1 MIRDINQYGV
11 HIKPKSNA
19 ALNIMTR
26 VKLIDYI
33 RVLEHNYN
41 VAVDFNERQA
51 RNIEQMIKDGRLIY
65 NFEFMKKYGVDISGG
80 MPNNAT
86 AMEEICRR
94 TYNKGW
100 MDCKATMDGR
110 NTRVGEWIPC
120 SIMLPNHPDQVLI
133 TIKWNSSF
141 DDDYEVTL
149 GEYWGEEYGWG
160 FENGEVL
167 AWMSLPEPYKE

>member
-1 MIRDINQYGV
+1 
-11 HIKPKSNA
+11 
-19 ALNIMTR
+19 MTR

-51 RNIEQMIKDGRLIY
+51 RNIEQMIKDGGLIY

-80 MPNNAT
+80 MPDDAT

-100 MDCKATMDGR
+100 MDCKATMDGHDTNVGWILCSER
-110 NTRVGEWIPC
+110 LPVPNEFDETGHFFKAYLVQDKRKTMYTALWDGKWWTIWTRGIVI
-120 SIMLPNHPDQVLI
+120 NNV
-133 TIKWNSSF
+133 
-141 DDDYEVTL
+141 V
-149 GEYWGEEYGWG
+149 
-160 FENGEVL
+160 
-167 AWMSLPEPYKE
+167 AWMPLPEPHKEGDKEWVK